1 MKINKSNL
9 QLFYFFISDRH
20 NIYKKKNILEL
31 PPPWSDNQILKEF
44 KFTNVFRD
52 LDPGTKYVIES
63 IIPKVQDIQDLI
75 FNAIIYRLY
84 NKIATFEQV
93 WIQNVKNFDRGEFEK
108 KLREIKDSGEKV
120 FTNAFIVSGY
130 SFVASEWDKV
140 ARTSRIIDD
149 ISKTI
154 PSLSGEIE
162 ENKSSEF
169 TFRAIKDLPWIGDFL
184 AYQICVDM
192 GYARKELYDEDA
204 HVVAGPGCR
213 RWLDRIFESRG
224 EHKYEDCISW
234 LVDNQDAEFGKLWI
248 DPDILFEDRE
258 VRRLNLMAV
267 ENCLCEFSKYM
278 KALNWEGRPRN
289 RYRVR

>member
-93 WIQNVKNFDRGEFEK
+93 
-108 KLREIKDSGEKV
+108 
-120 FTNAFIVSGY
+120 
-130 SFVASEWDKV
+130 
-140 ARTSRIIDD
+140 
-149 ISKTI
+149 
-154 PSLSGEIE
+154 
-162 ENKSSEF
+162 
-169 TFRAIKDLPWIGDFL
+169 
-184 AYQICVDM
+184 
-192 GYARKELYDEDA
+192 
-204 HVVAGPGCR
+204 
-213 RWLDRIFESRG
+213 
-224 EHKYEDCISW
+224 
-234 LVDNQDAEFGKLWI
+234 
-248 DPDILFEDRE
+248 
-258 VRRLNLMAV
+258 
-267 ENCLCEFSKYM
+267 
-278 KALNWEGRPRN
+278 
-289 RYRVR
+289 